1 MEVVV
6 RRRAVV
12 GPAVRELHVTA
23 PQLPQVVPGGERH
36 GLEADAALFAQGD
49 EESGFVLMGLGEGIF
64 EGTACVA
71 DGVPSHLL
79 GAVEVAQSHIVEA
92 LEEGDVDAFH
102 PAHAGLF
109 ALADRRPGREL
120 VGHQHVPAG
129 GVGCAGVQHT
139 ADGVVVALDLLVRE
153 DVPHGG
159 GLQKGQ
165 EPDVHRAVFVRQGD
179 GRGRCG
185 KDRADV
191 HPAPRQKLC
200 AEGDAVCRVVVA
212 ADGKNGQSPRRKL
225 GEEPVQQPH
234 RLGGRHGLVVEVA
247 CQQNAIYGPGVQQ
260 GEDLL

>member
-1 MEVVV
+1 MLSTPPTLGSSLSQTAAPATNWWATSTF
-6 RRRAVV
+6 RRA
-12 GPAVRELHVTA
+12 
-23 PQLPQVVPGGERH
+23 
-36 GLEADAALFAQGD
+36 
-49 EESGFVLMGLGEGIF
+49 
-64 EGTACVA
+64 
-71 DGVPSHLL
+71 
-79 GAVEVAQSHIVEA
+79 
-92 LEEGDVDAFH
+92 
-102 PAHAGLF
+102 
-109 ALADRRPGREL
+109 
-120 VGHQHVPAG
+120 
-129 GVGCAGVQHT
+129 GVGCAGVQHA
-139 ADGVVVALDLLVRE
+139 ADGVVVAFDLLVRE

-247 CQQNAIYGPGVQQ
+247 CQQNAVYGPGVQQ